1 MPLFGFRTDKKHAQ
15 SHVQAEAHLAKASS
29 VAGKKGGASQ
39 KGSRQSSSA
48 KPAKISRAVVTQDPG
63 AKSSGDHTAPMPA
76 GSFGIVTDAVIR
88 PRITEKS
95 GLLSQTG
102 VYTFEVGRSAN
113 KHSIAKAFK
122 ALYKITPVKV
132 AVMNAPSKAVF
143 LRGKKGRVAG
153 FRKALV
159 TLKEGEKIDFV

>member
-15 SHVQAEAHLAKASS
+15 SHVQAEANLAKASS
-29 VAGKKGGASQ
+29 VAGKKGGTPQ
-39 KGSRQSSSA
+39 KGARRSSSV
-48 KPAKISRAVVTQDPG
+48 KPEKVARALVTKDAAA
-63 AKSSGDHTAPMPA
+63 AKSGAALPA
-76 GSFGIVTDAVIR
+76 GVFSSVTDSIIR

-113 KHSIAKAFK
+113 KHSIAKAVK
-122 ALYKITPVKV
+122 ALYKVTPVKV
-132 AVMNAPSKAVF
+132 AVMNAPTKKVF

-159 TLKEGEKIDFV
+159 TLKAGDKIDFV